1 MKHQA
6 FLTFACFTIGKEPPV
21 LGWETSWTPEASM
34 NILEVKRKN
43 PCPYKKSNLDHPAH
57 SKA

>member
-43 PCPYKKSNLDHPAH
+43 PCPYKK
-57 SKA
+57 